1 MMKQYDPGE
10 AFAIVARLRKFLAD
24 NDGLYTIYS
33 VAKSTCVDES
43 TLFQWLNM
51 GRKPQARML
60 AELQAIEKFLD
71 KKEATL

>member
-1 MMKQYDPGE
+1 MLKQYDPGE
-10 AFAIVARLRKFLAD
+10 AFAIVARLRKFLDD

-43 TLFQWLNM
+43 TLYSWLNL

-60 AELQAIEKFLD
+60 AKLQAIERYLE
-71 KKEATL
+71 KKEW

>member
-10 AFAIVARLRKFLAD
+10 ALAIVNRLRKFLAD

-43 TLFQWLNM
+43 TLFQWLNV

-60 AELQAIEKFLD
+60 TKLQAIEKYLNE
-71 KKEATL
+71 KERSS